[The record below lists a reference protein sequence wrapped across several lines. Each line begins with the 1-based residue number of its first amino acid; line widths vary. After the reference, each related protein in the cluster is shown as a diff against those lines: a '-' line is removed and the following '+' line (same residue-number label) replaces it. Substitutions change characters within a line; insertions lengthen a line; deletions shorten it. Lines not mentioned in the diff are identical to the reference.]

1 LKYLY
6 SEFQKQFNICFIYIS
21 EAHAVDVW
29 NIGMSAGTINYKHQ
43 TIKDRAY
50 YANKFQKQYDFPIP
64 IYLDNMNDELQNEL
78 SAWPFR
84 YYLIKHDPLQGQDQG
99 QDIYRFHF
107 IPNASD
113 AEFDLTDIFQHL

>member
-1 LKYLY
+1 
-6 SEFQKQFNICFIYIS
+6 
-21 EAHAVDVW
+21 
-29 NIGMSAGTINYKHQ
+29 MSAGTINYKHQ

-50 YANKFQKQYDFPIP
+50 YADKFQKQYDFHIP

-84 YYLIKHDPLQGQDQG
+84 YYLIKYHSLPDQNQDN
-99 QDIYRFHF
+99 YLFHF

-113 AEFDLTDIFQHL
+113 AEFDLTDIFEHL